1 MLEVA
6 ERVAVLEAE
15 ERAEAGWV
23 GVMEEAEKV
32 EGEKVE
38 VEKAV
43 EGMVEARA
51 VEREAVMV
59 AAVWEVARAEKVV
72 EAMVEARAVER
83 EAVMV
88 AARAVALA
96 TSVMVTVGASAV
108 VTGVLT
114 VDRVETGLE
123 MLEVVLVVNMVEG
136 ERAREADWRG
146 VETVESVATVVL
158 AVVTAARMV
167 EEKVGE
173 VVAPV
178 ALGVER
184 EAVEKVVAMGVG
196 MVHAVCLAGMSS
208 RSIDS

>member
-1 MLEVA
+1 MA

-32 EGEKVE
+32 EGEKAE
-38 VEKAV
+38 VEKVV

-96 TSVMVTVGASAV
+96 TSVVVAVGASAV

>member
-1 MLEVA
+1 M
-6 ERVAVLEAE
+6 AVLEAE

-32 EGEKVE
+32 EGEKAE
-38 VEKAV
+38 VEKVV

-123 MLEVVLVVNMVEG
+123 MLEVVLVVQQHDHHSCLVHT
-136 ERAREADWRG
+136 R
-146 VETVESVATVVL
+146 
-158 AVVTAARMV
+158 ARMV
-167 EEKVGE
+167 AQNRVQGARCN
-173 VVAPV
+173 V
-178 ALGVER
+178 LNRILRCRNNSDQGSQMR
-184 EAVEKVVAMGVG
+184 RL
-196 MVHAVCLAGMSS
+196 HQR
-208 RSIDS
+208 RSFLTSLLMLVRRGQ

>member
-32 EGEKVE
+32 EGEKAE
-38 VEKAV
+38 V
-43 EGMVEARA
+43 
-51 VEREAVMV
+51 
-59 AAVWEVARAEKVV
+59 EKVV
-72 EAMVEARAVER
+72 EGMVEARAVER

-136 ERAREADWRG
+136 ERAREADRRG

-158 AVVTAARMV
+158 AVVTAVRMV
-167 EEKVGE
+167 EEKAGE